1 MINGT
6 DAGGETND
14 VSWKR
19 LALSGRKTG
28 EAADRPPA
36 GAAKPVDQRTVA
48 QYFKDAPRSEVAGD
62 ARLSRT
68 AALARTLT
76 GVAGVVLVGLTAY
89 EIWRHFATLWVWPI
103 PRIID
108 RTPLWLGLVL
118 LAAAL
123 PKTLWQLG
131 FGAPAAVVAG
141 AALAELTIFRFI
153 DRQPALLVLF
163 LAGALAAA
171 TLRRT
176 LRDQQIAPPLPILEP
191 NLDAWTDA
199 LIRRLVLAEGLPL
212 DAGLRPDDW
221 RILRTLPVLDG
232 NGPALL
238 YRIGRDH
245 HPRLT
250 PAGVAAI
257 LIQPGSVIV
266 IEAIVDLIEARLV
279 TRRLREIRS
288 SAITALDLSMHQ
300 TSAEPSPVTPA
311 TSPAGRARMTRRK
324 AQAEAGSSRQRDEM
338 VIHLAGCG
346 AITLVFRDTALIPAT
361 GPDGIAVAE
370 LNPPKHIR
378 ELWQAL
384 LGSEQRQ

>member
-1 MINGT
+1 MINGA
-6 DAGGETND
+6 DAATETNE

-19 LALSGRKTG
+19 LALPGRKIG

-36 GAAKPVDQRTVA
+36 GAAKPIDQRTVA
-48 QYFKDAPRSEVAGD
+48 QYFKDAPRKELSGD
-62 ARLSRT
+62 TDLGRT

-89 EIWRHFATLWVWPI
+89 ELWRHFATIWVWPI

-131 FGAPAAVVAG
+131 IGAPATVVAA

-163 LAGALAAA
+163 VAGALAFA
-171 TLRRT
+171 TVRRT
-176 LRDQQIAPPLPILEP
+176 LRDKQVAPPLPILEP

-212 DAGLRPDDW
+212 DTSPRPDEW
-221 RILRTLPVLDG
+221 HILRTLPRLEG
-232 NGPALL
+232 TGLPLL

-250 PAGVAAI
+250 PAGVGAI
-257 LIQPGSVIV
+257 LVQPGSVVV

-279 TRRLREIRS
+279 TRRMRELRS
-288 SAITALDLSMHQ
+288 SAITALEWSMHQ
-300 TSAEPSPVTPA
+300 ASAEPSPDTPA
-311 TSPAGRARMTRRK
+311 TRSRKTLRK
-324 AQAEAGSSRQRDEM
+324 AQTEAESGMQRDEM
-338 VIHLAGCG
+338 AIHLAGG
-346 AITLVFRDTALIPAT
+346 GVVTLVFRDTALIPAT
-361 GPDGIAVAE
+361 GPDGMAVAE
-370 LNPPKHIR
+370 LNPQSQIR
-378 ELWQAL
+378 DLWQAL